1 MGEEAALRI
10 RRANPKEYEKVRDF
24 YYLLIDAMEGAAFSP
39 GWERDV
45 YPAQEFLRSS
55 LEKGELYVEE
65 VDGQMA
71 ASMVVNHA
79 YNEGYREAAW
89 SFNAADSELL
99 VVHALG
105 VHPQFSR
112 RGIAGRMARH
122 VIAMAAQNGIKTV
135 RLDVLEGNLPA
146 EKAYTKVGFRYVE
159 TARMFYEDTGWTN
172 YKLYEYIVL

>member
-1 MGEEAALRI
+1 MRDTGRLPGLSMRRI
-10 RRANPKEYEKVRDF
+10 PS
-24 YYLLIDAMEGAAFSP
+24 FSSYMP
-39 GWERDV
+39 WG
-45 YPAQEFLRSS
+45 FT
-55 LEKGELYVEE
+55 
-65 VDGQMA
+65 
-71 ASMVVNHA
+71 
-79 YNEGYREAAW
+79 
-89 SFNAADSELL
+89 
-99 VVHALG
+99 
-105 VHPQFSR
+105 PQFSR

>member
-1 MGEEAALRI
+1 MPACRKYMGGQNAGGRPALFLALDRGARVGYNRTYNRSCNLCRE
-10 RRANPKEYEKVRDF
+10 RRQN
-24 YYLLIDAMEGAAFSP
+24 G
-39 GWERDV
+39 ER
-45 YPAQEFLRSS
+45 RS
-55 LEKGELYVEE
+55 
-65 VDGQMA
+65 
-71 ASMVVNHA
+71 
-79 YNEGYREAAW
+79 R
-89 SFNAADSELL
+89 AADSELL

-135 RLDVLEGNLPA
+135 RLDVLEGNLPP